1 MRIARISS
9 YCLAAVLAC
18 LWMTAP
24 LVRAQ
29 SQDNPKVTRLLE
41 QARDEA
47 AQVARD
53 ADEMQGLVLSNA
65 SWLSHAEK
73 LDVMRDHV
81 NSLGKLARQLEDSR
95 NSASPWQQ
103 QAIDRMLPLLRDLAT
118 NTTAAIN
125 HLNKN
130 KERPT
135 TGNYKEYLNENAE
148 TARELSNTISN
159 FVKYGETRAKMEK
172 LEQKIEVASSE

>member
-1 MRIARISS
+1 
-9 YCLAAVLAC
+9 
-18 LWMTAP
+18 
-24 LVRAQ
+24 
-29 SQDNPKVTRLLE
+29 
-41 QARDEA
+41 
-47 AQVARD
+47 
-53 ADEMQGLVLSNA
+53 
-65 SWLSHAEK
+65 
-73 LDVMRDHV
+73 MRDHV

-95 NSASPWQQ
+95 NSVSPWQQ

-172 LEQKIEVASSE
+172 LEQEIEVASSE